1 MIGCRTK
8 VKGAGSHSR
17 QSRLEASRSRPVRPL
32 RTCGGLS
39 PLRVAPLAWVTQLET
54 LEDVLRRGL
63 VIADIVV
70 QDEYTHDIVAHVG
83 ELFLV
88 FDST

>member
-1 MIGCRTK
+1 
-8 VKGAGSHSR
+8 
-17 QSRLEASRSRPVRPL
+17 
-32 RTCGGLS
+32 
-39 PLRVAPLAWVTQLET
+39 VAPLAWVTQLET

>member
-8 VKGAGSHSR
+8 VKAAGSQSKL
-17 QSRLEASRSRPVRPL
+17 SRLGTSRSRPARPL
-32 RTCGGLS
+32 RTCGDLS
-39 PLRVAPLAWVTQLET
+39 PQRVAPLAWVAQLET

-63 VIADIVV
+63 AIADVVV
-70 QDEYTHDIVAHVG
+70 QDEYTHDIVAHAG